1 MLLAKNLLQRK
12 MMHSAF
18 KPVDYPRHLLL
29 HICRMRMNILFYAL
43 AATTLVVL
51 LMAAAALVWG
61 GPGTPAP
68 IASINDPFKSVDFS
82 NMPALK
88 NYQGAEG
95 AKLFYREYA
104 PQGDNNKGSAVLVH
118 GSSASSESLHPM
130 ATVLAA
136 AGVQVYALD
145 VRGHGKSG
153 PKGQIAFVGQLE
165 SDLQL
170 FVKAVQP
177 PSPSTLIG
185 FSSGGGFVLRV
196 AASGM
201 QSAFDSYLLLAPFLG
216 HTAPNY
222 RPDSGGWVSV
232 GVPRIVALNALKAV
246 GIRHWNDLPVV
257 RFALTEEAQSFL
269 THEYDFNL
277 NTNFA
282 ASQDYRQDL
291 LNAKGKLAI
300 LAGDADELLQ
310 SQGLEGM
317 VKSAGKSWLVQL
329 LPGIGHIPLTLDSV
343 ALKAVIDM
351 VGRLDGS

>member
-1 MLLAKNLLQRK
+1 MFSAVEGMKKMLWC
-12 MMHSAF
+12 AF
-18 KPVDYPRHLLL
+18 SST
-29 HICRMRMNILFYAL
+29 A
-43 AATTLVVL
+43 LVVL
-51 LMAAAALVWG
+51 LLVTAALVWG
-61 GPGTPAP
+61 GPGTPPP

-82 NMPALK
+82 HMPALK
-88 NYQGAEG
+88 NYQGADG
-95 AKLFYREYA
+95 AQLFYREYA
-104 PQGDNNKGSAVLVH
+104 PQGDNIKGSAVLVH
-118 GSSASSESLHPM
+118 GSSGSSESMHPI

-153 PKGQIAFVGQLE
+153 PKGHIAFIGQLE

-170 FVKAVQP
+170 FVKVVQP

-196 AASGM
+196 AASEM

-232 GVPRIVALNALKAV
+232 GVPRIVALNVLNAV
-246 GIRHWNDLPVV
+246 GFRYWNDLPVV
-257 RFALTEEAQSFL
+257 RFALTEEAKSFL
-269 THEYDFNL
+269 TLEYDFNL

-291 LNAKGKLAI
+291 LNAKGKVAI
-300 LAGDADELLQ
+300 LAGDADELLK
-310 SQGLEGM
+310 SQELQGI
-317 VKSAGKSWLVQL
+317 VQSAGKDWPVQL
-329 LPGIGHIPLTLDSV
+329 LPGIQHIPLTLDPM
-343 ALKAVIDM
+343 ALKAVVELVKLIQISDSNQ
-351 VGRLDGS
+351 GQ

>member
-1 MLLAKNLLQRK
+1 MFSAVEGMKKMLW
-12 MMHSAF
+12 
-18 KPVDYPRHLLL
+18 
-29 HICRMRMNILFYAL
+29 YAL
-43 AATTLVVL
+43 SSTAIVVL
-51 LMAAAALVWG
+51 LMVTAALVWG
-61 GPGTPAP
+61 GPGAPPP
-68 IASINDPFKSVDFS
+68 IASINDPFNSVDFS
-82 NMPALK
+82 HMPALK
-88 NYQGAEG
+88 NYQGADG

-104 PQGDNNKGSAVLVH
+104 PQGDNIKGSAVLVH
-118 GSSASSESLHPM
+118 GSSGSSESLHPM

-145 VRGHGKSG
+145 VRGHGDSV
-153 PKGQIAFVGQLE
+153 PKGHIAFIGQLE

-196 AASGM
+196 AASEM

-232 GVPRIVALNALKAV
+232 GVPRIVALNVLNAV
-246 GIRHWNDLPVV
+246 GLRSWNDLPVV
-257 RFALTEEAQSFL
+257 RFALTEEAKSFL
-269 THEYDFNL
+269 TPEYDFNL

-291 LNAKGKLAI
+291 SNAKGKVAI
-300 LAGDADELLQ
+300 LAGDADELLK
-310 SQGLEGM
+310 SQELQGI
-317 VKSAGKSWLVQL
+317 VQSAGKDWPVQL
-329 LPGIGHIPLTLDSV
+329 LPGIQHIPLTLEPA
-343 ALKAVIDM
+343 ALKAIAELVQKLHAI
-351 VGRLDGS
+351 